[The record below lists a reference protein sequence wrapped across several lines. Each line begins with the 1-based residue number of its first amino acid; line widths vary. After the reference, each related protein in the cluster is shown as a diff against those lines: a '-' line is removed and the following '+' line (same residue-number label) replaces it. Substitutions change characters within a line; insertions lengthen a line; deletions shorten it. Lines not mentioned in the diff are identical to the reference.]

1 MSNFSDH
8 SETLV
13 ATWLFTTD
21 SATRPTAWYLGVGT
35 GNDDAGLTGEPSGNG
50 YSRQQVVFTVSGAVA
65 TLSGAETFG
74 PCTTTGWGTIASAA
88 IFDAATGGNCLAVGA
103 LTTSRLVEVGDSLT
117 VADGA
122 VTFTIS

>member
-8 SETLV
+8 SENLV

-35 GNDDAGLTGEPSGNG
+35 GHSDAGLTGEPSGNG
-50 YSRQQVVFTVSGAVA
+50 YARQQVVFTVAGGVA

-74 PCTTTGWGTIASAA
+74 PCSTAGWGTIASAA
-88 IFDAATGGNCLAVGA
+88 IFDAATAGNCLAVGA
-103 LTTSRLVEVGDSLT
+103 LTASRVIEVGDSLT

-122 VTFTIS
+122 VTFTIA